1 MGIPRWGGKP
11 GRWRDQ
17 GCRTREGRYPRVGW
31 RRRGRGCGDPPRWW
45 GLESD
50 WGTLWPQA
58 SHNFPQTSL
67 PSSAPF
73 GRVPGIGRGRVPRV
87 AASGPSM
94 RQAWLSSCQAVGR
107 GGGRR
112 PREEPLPSTKCFE
125 CIIDE
130 LPRLGAPS
138 TSKQLR
144 ETAKGDPRKA
154 GTSPGRAG
162 LGRSGEGAYLKE
174 DPQLPWGDSEGRRD
188 FWPLPREQ
196 CSSNVEVIP
205 ERV

>member
-1 MGIPRWGGKP
+1 MG
-11 GRWRDQ
+11 
-17 GCRTREGRYPRVGW
+17 
-31 RRRGRGCGDPPRWW
+31 
-45 GLESD
+45 S
-50 WGTLWPQA
+50 LWPQA

-87 AASGPSM
+87 AASGPSVHP
-94 RQAWLSSCQAVGR
+94 AWLSSSGAVWR

-130 LPRLGAPS
+130 LLRLGAPS

-144 ETAKGDPRKA
+144 DRKGRPAQGRHFSWQ
-154 GTSPGRAG
+154 GWPGQIWG
-162 LGRSGEGAYLKE
+162 GCAYLKE
-174 DPQLPWGDSEGRRD
+174 APQLPLGTLWAGGTSGLCQE
-188 FWPLPREQ
+188 
-196 CSSNVEVIP
+196 N
-205 ERV
+205 RVTAM